1 MKAASG
7 TVATVSLG
15 CAGLLFF
22 WGAWLLTTNDLQGGR
37 HMVGAA
43 MLVVAVL
50 CGVLGLVALR
60 RSRRP

>member
-7 TVATVSLG
+7 IVATVSLG
-15 CAGLLFF
+15 GAGLLFF
-22 WGAWLLTTNDLQGGR
+22 WGAWLLATNDLQGGR
-37 HMVGAA
+37 HIVGAA